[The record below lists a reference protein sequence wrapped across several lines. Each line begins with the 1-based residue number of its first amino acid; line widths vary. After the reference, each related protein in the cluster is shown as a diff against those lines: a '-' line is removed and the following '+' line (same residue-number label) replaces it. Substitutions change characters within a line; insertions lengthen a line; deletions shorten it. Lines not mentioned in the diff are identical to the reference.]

1 MGYKYQGLFEQCAA
15 KIKLYHSELT
25 SKKKFLD
32 DLIVKAKALESEI
45 IKFLS
50 KPAPS
55 APEREPL
62 KNASPDKI
70 AAGILAEFNS
80 LVQESYN
87 KLLDRYD
94 QACLELKKMVSIWA
108 PEKEE
113 KSSLKETNENLL
125 KCKECEKLILNL
137 LDYFSV
143 KIGSQPFIFLLE
155 PEFSENSKLL
165 QFFKNVCVT
174 LA

>member
-1 MGYKYQGLFEQCAA
+1 MKNTSPCQTHPKEDISFYCEEHKKYYCQTCLLETKNLTSCPSCTLTYLYEGEMGYKYQGLFEQCAA

-94 QACLELKKMVSIWA
+94 QACLELKKMVSI
-108 PEKEE
+108 
-113 KSSLKETNENLL
+113 
-125 KCKECEKLILNL
+125 
-137 LDYFSV
+137 
-143 KIGSQPFIFLLE
+143 
-155 PEFSENSKLL
+155 
-165 QFFKNVCVT
+165 
-174 LA
+174 